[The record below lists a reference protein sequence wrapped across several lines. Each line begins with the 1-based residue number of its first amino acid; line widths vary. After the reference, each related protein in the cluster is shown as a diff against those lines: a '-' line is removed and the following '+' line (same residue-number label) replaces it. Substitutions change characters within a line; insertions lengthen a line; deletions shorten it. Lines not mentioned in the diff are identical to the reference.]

1 MKKKRSLSLHLL
13 QNDPIEALLLINPET
28 REALSNSAFR
38 NMFHIPDLRN
48 LDDILPCIFV
58 SEKDRESLEERIAG
72 RFHHPASTP
81 LKIKIH
87 DEKYHLYLHH
97 DPAEDLLLIHAR
109 SRAEFEQITN
119 QLNEYAE
126 GLVQNVFDLAVSEHT
141 LLCSKNRLAKQLKA
155 SSEFGLTS
163 NDPFKSISMVFHI
176 FSENALAALE
186 VSRCGIWQM
195 KNNGKSLK
203 SSDIFISSE
212 QRHLTDVLLQED
224 DCPEFFKAIQTQRII
239 LQPDVATDPLMNGLY
254 ENYFRPGGI
263 ASALMVSIILKGKV
277 AGFVS
282 FEHNTPKVWEEDE
295 IGFGVIFADHVARIL
310 SDMER
315 DALEEQLLQAQKM
328 ETIGTLAGG
337 LAHDFNNVLGGIVS
351 TLSILQ
357 FEVQNNRQINPEKL
371 KKWLNIMDKAGQ
383 RAVEMVQQLLTLSRK
398 QDTQFYP
405 MDLKTTLWNVQ
416 NIIKNTFDKSINIH
430 MQVPPEK
437 AMAKADATHMEQALL
452 NLCVNAGHAMTI
464 MRSAQEPQGGTLTI
478 SLDQVRADADF
489 CKIRPE
495 AKQIDYWRISVEDTG
510 VGMTPQTIAKIFVP
524 FFTTKEKGKGTGLGL
539 SMVYNI
545 VQQHSGFINI
555 YSEEGQGTTFDVYI
569 PVLHNGEIR
578 ETQEK
583 CFELPQGK
591 GIILVVDDEEI
602 MRQAAGAILKKC
614 GYEVLTASDGLQALQ
629 IFGKRYRE
637 IACVLLDL
645 VMPQKSGEQVYL
657 EMKKIDSRVKVI
669 MTSGFKQ
676 DERVTFALAQ
686 GVNAFI
692 QKPYTLE
699 KLSEVIKEVFDRS

>member
-1 MKKKRSLSLHLL
+1 
-13 QNDPIEALLLINPET
+13 
-28 REALSNSAFR
+28 
-38 NMFHIPDLRN
+38 
-48 LDDILPCIFV
+48 
-58 SEKDRESLEERIAG
+58 
-72 RFHHPASTP
+72 
-81 LKIKIH
+81 
-87 DEKYHLYLHH
+87 
-97 DPAEDLLLIHAR
+97 
-109 SRAEFEQITN
+109 
-119 QLNEYAE
+119 
-126 GLVQNVFDLAVSEHT
+126 
-141 LLCSKNRLAKQLKA
+141 
-155 SSEFGLTS
+155 
-163 NDPFKSISMVFHI
+163 
-176 FSENALAALE
+176 
-186 VSRCGIWQM
+186 
-195 KNNGKSLK
+195 
-203 SSDIFISSE
+203 
-212 QRHLTDVLLQED
+212 
-224 DCPEFFKAIQTQRII
+224 
-239 LQPDVATDPLMNGLY
+239 
-254 ENYFRPGGI
+254 
-263 ASALMVSIILKGKV
+263 V

-357 FEVQNNRQINPEKL
+357 FEVQNNRQIDPEKL

-629 IFGKRYRE
+629 IFGKRYQE

>member
-48 LDDILPCIFV
+48 LDDILPCIFL

-72 RFHHPASTP
+72 RFHHPAGTP

-97 DPAEDLLLIHAR
+97 DPADDLLLIHAR

-224 DCPEFFKAIQTQRII
+224 DCPEFFKAIQAQRIL

-629 IFGKRYRE
+629 IFGKRYQE

-699 KLSEVIKEVFDRS
+699 KLSEVIKEVFGRS

>member
-72 RFHHPASTP
+72 RFHHPAGTP

-357 FEVQNNRQINPEKL
+357 FEVQNNRQIDPEKL